1 MNRHLTEDKVKIHSA
16 LLIIREEHLPDYG
29 IYFYTQH
36 QIGND
41 LKVTVPRDGENV
53 EEQET

>member
-1 MNRHLTEDKVKIHSA
+1 MNRHLTEDKMKIHSA
-16 LLIIREEHLPDYG
+16 LLIIREERLPDYG
-29 IYFYTQH
+29 ISFYTQH
-36 QIGND
+36 QISNN